1 MSSTGRASF
10 VKFDSQSASGYA
22 LIALASEDTGRESS
36 RELSGLASPSRH
48 ALCALIFES
57 SIIALRA
64 HSAVESRVR
73 LLGYEDSLSVHD
85 PDES

>member
-1 MSSTGRASF
+1 MLRLPPLTMFALE
-10 VKFDSQSASGYA
+10 DNQSIFAR
-22 LIALASEDTGRESS
+22 THQ
-36 RELSGLASPSRH
+36 LSGLASPSRH